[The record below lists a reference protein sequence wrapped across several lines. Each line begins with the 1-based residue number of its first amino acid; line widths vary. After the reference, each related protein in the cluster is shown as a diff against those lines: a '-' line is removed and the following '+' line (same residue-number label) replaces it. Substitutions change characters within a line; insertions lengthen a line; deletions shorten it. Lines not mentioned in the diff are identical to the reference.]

1 MGGCSCVCGAYFGGN
16 TLHTHSH
23 VRKDGERVWIGKR
36 AELLQKHFGAADRK
50 PIIMPGLTL
59 DRSLHFGEAQLRR
72 SSRGLSVGL
81 DVVLVLLLIRPLV
94 AQRAIKLQ
102 QGSPP
107 SNQAGDLSTKL
118 NWRNIFRRKKKL
130 HSKLSEYEYGMTKN
144 KNEKINSKN
153 FKEYIQT
160 ALIFGV
166 LHVFRLK

>member
-1 MGGCSCVCGAYFGGN
+1 MVFLCLWRLLRWKHF
-16 TLHTHSH
+16 TSH

-102 QGSPP
+102 QSSPP

-118 NWRNIFRRKKKL
+118 NWRNIFRRKKNCIANWVSMNMGWQK
-130 HSKLSEYEYGMTKN
+130 T
-144 KNEKINSKN
+144 KNEKN
-153 FKEYIQT
+153 
-160 ALIFGV
+160 
-166 LHVFRLK
+166 